1 MERDNLSKY
10 NIIASR
16 DGEYIIG
23 YYDAIVDYYKAV
35 AKDYIDTLDMSD
47 YDSVN
52 DIIELLKYLGE
63 HYDKGIL
70 CEDDLLKVGYN
81 PMGAYTYT
89 KLVEDYNE

>member
-23 YYDAIVDYYKAV
+23 YYEDIVDYFKAV
-35 AKDYIDTLDMSD
+35 AKDYIDTLDMCD

-52 DIIELLKYLGE
+52 DIIDLLKYLGE
-63 HYDKGIL
+63 NYDNGIL
-70 CEDDLLKVGYN
+70 GDEDLLEVGYSQ
-81 PMGAYTYT
+81 MGAYTYC
-89 KLVEDYNE
+89 KRVRESD